1 MHLRCLL
8 LLAVCTSASAA
19 TVVGFREVNGVVCM
33 EAEHATE
40 IRNWVAD
47 DGYAASGVTMRDEGG
62 GHLSFNVGIEHPGR
76 YYVWFRMRKP
86 EGASDKSNDCI
97 VQVNGKALKIFDG
110 SNEHEVIGMGTHQKK
125 LGFQSRPKTHENAHR
140 QFHPY
145 FDVTEAKSMI
155 DFKVISRSPGFLIDR
170 ILLVHAKAG
179 GDEAAPA
186 ATKENAGMGPFETA
200 VVRDQ

>member
-97 VQVNGKALKIFDG
+97 VQVNGKVRDKIEVPADVSQEDAEAAALASDKVQG
-110 SNEHEVIGMGTHQKK
+110 WLEGATV
-125 LGFQSRPKTHENAHR
+125 R
-140 QFHPY
+140 
-145 FDVTEAKSMI
+145 
-155 DFKVISRSPGFLIDR
+155 KVIVVPGR
-170 ILLVHAKAG
+170 LVNIVAG
-179 GDEAAPA
+179 
-186 ATKENAGMGPFETA
+186 
-200 VVRDQ
+200 